1 MVVLFAARD
10 KDLALACIKGSHT
23 LRSHRNCTEAAS
35 RKYAARIVKQGFRK
49 NGYYRPRIETVIN
62 PRTSEV
68 VVGSCMFW
76 LKTKE
81 RRIARERCMHK
92 RDTSC
97 YCGPFNGD
105 NKAFWYVFMSFLST
119 RMGGAGQPRAP
130 SELQIDEHFLFFF
143 DVFLEYM
150 GLEAG
155 SVECKAWALPYDM
168 MDEA

>member
-10 KDLALACIKGSHT
+10 KGFALACIKESQT
-23 LRSHRNCTEAAS
+23 LRKHHNRPEAAC
-35 RKYAARIVKQGFRK
+35 RKYATRLLKQGFRK
-49 NGYYRPRIETVIN
+49 EGFYRPRIETMISS
-62 PRTSEV
+62 RTTEV
-68 VVGSCMFW
+68 AVGSCVFW
-76 LKTKE
+76 VKTKE

-97 YCGPFNGD
+97 FCGQFNGD
-105 NKAFWYVFMSFLST
+105 NKAFWYTFMSFLST
-119 RMGGAGQPRAP
+119 RLGSAGQPHAP
-130 SELQIDEHFLFFF
+130 SDLQIGEHFLFFF